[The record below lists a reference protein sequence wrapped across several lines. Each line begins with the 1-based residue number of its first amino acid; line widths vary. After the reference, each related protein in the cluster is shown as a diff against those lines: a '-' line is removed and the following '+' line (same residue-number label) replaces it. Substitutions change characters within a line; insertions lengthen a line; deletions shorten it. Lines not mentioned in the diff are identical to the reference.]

1 MHDVRS
7 RYVFHLYAML
17 VSCQHP
23 RIHQSII
30 RASVATATFTWVLR
44 VAKITPCLLYIRS
57 ARLLVYQPRTSRH
70 PGDTH
75 PSDTE
80 WAYSPLTIFTTR
92 AYSLALMGGI
102 TSKWHWESKVSGS
115 SPRSETTVDD
125 FSTRSI
131 SPVTLRSIAVRTRR
145 AGTQTRWPQ
154 SRSAHPALVH
164 HRQCTIL
171 GPML

>member
-1 MHDVRS
+1 
-7 RYVFHLYAML
+7 ML

-44 VAKITPCLLYIRS
+44 VDKITPCLLYIRS

-80 WAYSPLTIFTTR
+80 WARPLTIFQSGHNAHLRFLKWAYSPLTIFTTR

-125 FSTRSI
+125 FYTRSI
-131 SPVTLRSIAVRTRR
+131 SPVTLRSIAVWTRP
-145 AGTQTRWPQ
+145 AGTPTRWPH
-154 SRSAHPALVH
+154 SPASTARH
-164 HRQCTIL
+164 DSPTTR
-171 GPML
+171 

>member
-1 MHDVRS
+1 M
-7 RYVFHLYAML
+7 YATL

-44 VAKITPCLLYIRS
+44 VDKITPCLLYIRS

-80 WAYSPLTIFTTR
+80 WARPLTIFQSGHIAHLRFSQHGHIASRLWGELPRFPKFSKTTHR
-92 AYSLALMGGI
+92 STEFSDFTQNSFANSDNTAN
-102 TSKWHWESKVSGS
+102 S
-115 SPRSETTVDD
+115 SSVRRGR
-125 FSTRSI
+125 FSRK
-131 SPVTLRSIAVRTRR
+131 
-145 AGTQTRWPQ
+145 
-154 SRSAHPALVH
+154 
-164 HRQCTIL
+164 
-171 GPML
+171 MKNEK

>member
-1 MHDVRS
+1 MRCMNRAPQEHDVRS

-44 VAKITPCLLYIRS
+44 VDKITPCLLYIRS

-80 WAYSPLTIFTTR
+80 WAYSPLTIFQSRHSPLTIFTIR
-92 AYSLALMGGI
+92 AYSLALRGGI
-102 TSKWHWESKVSGS
+102 TSGS
-115 SPRSETTVDD
+115 YAYVPVRRSY
-125 FSTRSI
+125 
-131 SPVTLRSIAVRTRR
+131 
-145 AGTQTRWPQ
+145 G
-154 SRSAHPALVH
+154 
-164 HRQCTIL
+164 
-171 GPML
+171 